1 MSSLAPP
8 LAPVAV
14 SIAGI
19 PQERAIA
26 GLWQRIV
33 AFALDAIIVGLA
45 GILLTLPFF
54 ETLSHLGT

>member
-1 MSSLAPP
+1 
-8 LAPVAV
+8 VAV